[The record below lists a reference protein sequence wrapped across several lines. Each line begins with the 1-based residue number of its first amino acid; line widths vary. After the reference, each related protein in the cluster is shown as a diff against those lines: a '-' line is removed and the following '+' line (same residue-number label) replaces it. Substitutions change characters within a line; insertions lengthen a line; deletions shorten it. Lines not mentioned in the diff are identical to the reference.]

1 MSSSAR
7 AATSGEDGHDA
18 ISASHP
24 AVTVTASASVAPA
37 SASPE
42 AVGQA
47 NTSLAPESPR

>member
-18 ISASHP
+18 TSPSHP
-24 AVTVTASASVAPA
+24 AVTVTASASAAPA
-37 SASPE
+37 AASSA

-47 NTSLAPESPR
+47 NTSVAPESPR